1 MSRDHVVDHRAQFAR
16 AERDDVTGYRR
27 STLTR
32 TVLDKLNPQRSRQ
45 HAGEGASLRHGPRS
59 RLHARWTKARAV
71 DADRGASELDDVRRT
86 EVDGVRVTWRLIEHH
101 LIAILA
107 VNSCDASPVASFGPD
122 HYPDLAQAR
131 ELLPELAKLWDA
143 VRHEFWAKL
152 IPPHPR
158 LSSGWQPA

>member
-1 MSRDHVVDHRAQFAR
+1 MSRDHVAHHRAEFASA
-16 AERDDVTGYRR
+16 AEPDDVAGYRR

-45 HAGEGASLRHGPRS
+45 HAAEGTISRGPRS
-59 RLHARWTKARAV
+59 RPHARWTRARAV
-71 DADRGASELDDVRRT
+71 DADRGAAERDDAHRT

-107 VNSCDASPVASFGPD
+107 VNACDASPVVSFGPD

-158 LSSGWQPA
+158 LSSGWQSA